1 MPGRDGTGPSGFG
14 ATTGRGFGFCSG
26 AATGRDCS
34 KFGRG
39 LRLGLGYGCRRG
51 RFFNNAP
58 SEQTEKEIL
67 SAEKDYLEVRLSTI
81 KEHLNRTRA
90 SDK

>member
-1 MPGRDGTGPSGFG
+1 M
-14 ATTGRGFGFCSG
+14 
-26 AATGRDCS
+26 AAEEED
-34 KFGRG
+34 FLI
-39 LRLGLGYGCRRG
+39 LRRQK
-51 RFFNNAP
+51 
-58 SEQTEKEIL
+58 QTEKEIL